1 MENRTLNLN
10 NRKNGYYSTPFLL
23 IFLTLFWVGMGS
35 SKAIAQNTTTP
46 GKKTAAPSTS
56 SSAAATSDASN
67 NENTNVGTPTI
78 STPLTP
84 AGNSDKLDVE
94 GLEKKYWSAK
104 DDDFTVVQNRT
115 FTKNKKF
122 YISLM
127 TGKMVNDGFIEG
139 SPNSLSLGYFFNEKN
154 GVNLDYTSYVTKN
167 NAVTNQFIGQN
178 GASPSY
184 NSLMNTSSIRYFWSP
199 IYAKVSLLEK
209 KILYLDFAI
218 GVHVGQTGY
227 RTMTL
232 AGGEEKKTTHY
243 GFDISQLWFLNKS
256 FAVRFDIRNSWSTQE
271 QKNYNTGVDL
281 GSNRFQDNAWL
292 LGFNFFF
299 GKKQ

>member
-1 MENRTLNLN
+1 MENKTLKLN
-10 NRKNGYYSTPFLL
+10 NRKNGFFSTPFLMA
-23 IFLTLFWVGMGS
+23 FSTLLWAGVGSSEAVAQNAS
-35 SKAIAQNTTTP
+35 SKAMKPAPTSTP
-46 GKKTAAPSTS
+46 
-56 SSAAATSDASN
+56 SASPTDADKDASN
-67 NENTNVGTPTI
+67 VGTATLTAPTVPTE
-78 STPLTP
+78 S
-84 AGNSDKLDVE
+84 SDKLDVE

-122 YISLM
+122 YLSLM
-127 TGKMVNDGFIEG
+127 TGKIVNDGFIEG
-139 SPNSLSLGYFFNEKN
+139 SPNSASLGYFFNEKN
-154 GVNLDYTSYVTKN
+154 GINIDYTSYVTKN
-167 NAVTNQFIGQN
+167 NSVTNQFITAN
-178 GASPSY
+178 GANPSY
-184 NSLMNTSSIRYFWSP
+184 NSLLNTTSIRYFWSP

-227 RTMTL
+227 KIMTL

-256 FAVRFDIRNSWSTQE
+256 FALRFDIRNTWTNQE
-271 QKNYNTGVDL
+271 QKNYYGNSSADL
-281 GSNRFQDNAWL
+281 GSTRFQDNAWL

-299 GKKQ
+299 GKR

>member
-1 MENRTLNLN
+1 MENKTFNLN
-10 NRKNGYYSTPFLL
+10 NKKNGFFSTPFL
-23 IFLTLFWVGMGS
+23 ITLSILLWIGMS
-35 SKAIAQNTTTP
+35 ASKAIAQSSSSKGT
-46 GKKTAAPSTS
+46 KSAPTS
-56 SSAAATSDASN
+56 SPTATSNDADKDATS
-67 NENTNVGTPTI
+67 VGTATLTSPTVP
-78 STPLTP
+78 T
-84 AGNSDKLDVE
+84 GNSDKLDVE

-122 YISLM
+122 YVSLM

-139 SPNSLSLGYFFNEKN
+139 SPNSISLGYFFNEKN
-154 GVNLDYTSYVTKN
+154 GINLDYTSYVTKN
-167 NAVTNQFIGQN
+167 NSVTNQFIGQN

-184 NSLMNTSSIRYFWSP
+184 NSLMNTTSIRYFWSP

-218 GVHVGQTGY
+218 GVHAGQTGY
-227 RTMTL
+227 RVMTL
-232 AGGEEKKTTHY
+232 AGGEVKKTTHY

-256 FAVRFDIRNSWSTQE
+256 FAVRFDIRNSWSSQE
-271 QKNYNTGVDL
+271 QKNYRTTVDL
-281 GSNRFQDNAWL
+281 GSDRFQDNSWL

-299 GKKQ
+299 GKR